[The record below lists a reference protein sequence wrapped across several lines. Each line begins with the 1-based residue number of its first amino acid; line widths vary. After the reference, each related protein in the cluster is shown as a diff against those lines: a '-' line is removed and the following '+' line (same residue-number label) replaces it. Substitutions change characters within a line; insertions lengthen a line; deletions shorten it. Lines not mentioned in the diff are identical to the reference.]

1 VATVNAVNFVDGL
14 DGLAAGVVGIGAVA
28 FFLFCYQLTRF
39 NDASRATTS
48 ALLSVALA
56 GACAGF
62 LVHNFHPSRLFMG
75 DSGSM
80 LIGLVLSAS
89 AVTLTGQFAGNEIS
103 QGAAGSR
110 ASLLPTLL
118 PVLLP
123 ISIMVIPLLDLVLA
137 VVRRTRAGRS
147 PFAPDKQHLH
157 HRLLEIG
164 HSQRRAVLI
173 MWLWAGL
180 VAFGTVLA
188 SLYTGPWMWTSLVA
202 MSVLTVTLT
211 FVLPRVHRIDPE
223 GEPGIEGEAVEEG

>member
-1 VATVNAVNFVDGL
+1 
-14 DGLAAGVVGIGAVA
+14 
-28 FFLFCYQLTRF
+28 
-39 NDASRATTS
+39 
-48 ALLSVALA
+48 
-56 GACAGF
+56 
-62 LVHNFHPSRLFMG
+62 MG

-89 AVTLTGQFAGNEIS
+89 AVTLSGQFTPDDLS
-103 QGAAGSR
+103 VGAAGAH
-110 ASLLPTLL
+110 ASLLPLLL

-123 ISIMVIPLLDLVLA
+123 ISLLIVPLADLCLA

-173 MWLWAGL
+173 MWMWAAL

-188 SLYTGPWMWTSLVA
+188 SLYSGMWVVA
-202 MSVLTVTLT
+202 AVGAMTLATVVLT
-211 FVLPRVHRIDPE
+211 FVLPRVHRPRLPARE
-223 GEPGIEGEAVEEG
+223 VG